1 MTVDNN
7 PFTANAGAT
16 IAGSHAD
23 VTQPHALSRPPNS
36 PAPSAEAVNEF
47 EALLNADSAE
57 ETVGETSSAPTTA
70 DIEQRMRDTIIR
82 EVITKHTTIDL

>member
-7 PFTANAGAT
+7 PFTANAGST
-16 IAGSHAD
+16 ITGSNTD
-23 VTQPHALSRPPNS
+23 GTQPHGLSRPPNAAS
-36 PAPSAEAVNEF
+36 PSAEAVNEF
-47 EALLNADSAE
+47 EALLNADSTE
-57 ETVGETSSAPTTA
+57 ETVGQTDSAPTTA